1 MVLPSGAALV
11 RSFVFNVLR
20 LSDPDDLDE
29 AVHAVQPGGAA
40 GISWTPLHVIPAWNP
55 HSAQPVQVTTW
66 RYGRPSRPAPS
77 QRAALSRLERRMLWT

>member
-29 AVHAVQPGGAA
+29 AVHAVQPGQ
-40 GISWTPLHVIPAWNP
+40 PPAFP
-55 HSAQPVQVTTW
+55 
-66 RYGRPSRPAPS
+66 GRHC
-77 QRAALSRLERRMLWT
+77 T